1 MKNIVVYN
9 KLGYTVIHIS
19 IHIYIYTYIHTYIYT
34 PNFRKEEFRGK
45 TS

>member
-19 IHIYIYTYIHTYIYT
+19 IHIYIYIHTYIYT